1 MSEGVCYEDGVLIM
15 GPLMIDECRWL
26 FVERECRYFRHT
38 ALTLPLEYNTMTN
51 PSLEGNLTV
60 GGVPP
65 KIVHFTSNK
74 PWAGP
79 QPGSPG
85 HQFLCSSQ
93 ELAARQR
100 SGPSSR

>member
-1 MSEGVCYEDGVLIM
+1 MS
-15 GPLMIDECRWL
+15 R
-26 FVERECRYFRHT
+26 
-38 ALTLPLEYNTMTN
+38 
-51 PSLEGNLTV
+51 PSLVGNLTV

-74 PWAGP
+74 PWGGP

-93 ELAARQR
+93 ELAAQR
-100 SGPSSR
+100 NGPPSR

>member
-1 MSEGVCYEDGVLIM
+1 MSS
-15 GPLMIDECRWL
+15 
-26 FVERECRYFRHT
+26 
-38 ALTLPLEYNTMTN
+38 
-51 PSLEGNLTV
+51 PSLKGNLTV

-65 KIVHFTSNK
+65 KVVHFTSNK
-74 PWAGP
+74 PWGGP

-100 SGPSSR
+100 HALPSTE